1 MIFLALK
8 IIRFLFGLVF
18 KVLLLP
24 VKLVKLAMGAQS
36 DDSEYDTYD
45 SDDPLS
51 EDASTSDGLTGSS
64 SIADSDPFDVDAAT
78 AARNLVWFRW
88 GLFGIGALQLAISL
102 FLLVEIASVPGG
114 SGILMA
120 VATIAVAA
128 SLPILAAVLL
138 PRKPTAG
145 WYLGMGLVTL
155 QMVGSVFS
163 LPQGILW
170 LLVGAPLAYLGY
182 TGRPA
187 VDVIYGDGSRTETS
201 TSAETD
207 TTADPEPAAATDQI
221 GGDDIDATGRTEP
234 AESADASTMN
244 AAATAD
250 GTATASSD
258 SESENS
264 ADQTPYPESA
274 TAETDSDSAFVF
286 DSESEADPASDP
298 ETDAATTA
306 DSETDAATTADS
318 GGVVGRYRDELTADD
333 PTVRADAVREL
344 ATAVE
349 SDSTPE
355 QAVVDAIAERLDD
368 DDAAVRSAACEA
380 LGSLGASR
388 AKPYLRDRRIDPDPE
403 VSRAASRALRNLE

>member
-45 SDDPLS
+45 SDGPLS
-51 EDASTSDGLTGSS
+51 EDASTSDGLAGSS

-114 SGILMA
+114 SGIVMA
-120 VATIAVAA
+120 VAIAAVAA

-145 WYLGMGLVTL
+145 WYLGMGLVAL

-163 LPQGILW
+163 LPQGILG
-170 LLVGAPLAYLGY
+170 LVIAAPLAYLGY

-187 VDVIYGDGSRTETS
+187 VGVVYGEKSRAETS

-207 TTADPEPAAATDQI
+207 TTADPEPAAATDPI

-234 AESADASTMN
+234 AESADPSTMN
-244 AAATAD
+244 ATPAAD

-286 DSESEADPASDP
+286 DSESEADPASD
-298 ETDAATTA
+298 
-306 DSETDAATTADS
+306 SETDAATTADS

-333 PTVRADAVREL
+333 PAVRADAVREL

-388 AKPYLRDRRIDPDPE
+388 AKPHLRDRRIDPDPE